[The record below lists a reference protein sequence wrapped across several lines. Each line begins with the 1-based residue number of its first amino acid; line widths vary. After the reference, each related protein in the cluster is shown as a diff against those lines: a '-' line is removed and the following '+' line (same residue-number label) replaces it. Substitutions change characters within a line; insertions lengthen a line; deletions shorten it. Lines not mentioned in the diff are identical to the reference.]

1 MLGIYCLWGVILYFS
16 PPEYNSAWGM
26 IHLGGYSILLSSGV
40 IVLGFF
46 SPGGL
51 LCIIPLRCYC
61 ALGLFSW
68 GVVLHYSSPELLCL
82 GLIPLGPGGLLCIFL
97 LVGCCAGELY
107 PLGGPLFYI
116 ILLRSYC
123 AGGLFP
129 WGAGYSVLF
138 SSEVIMLGSYCPGG
152 GLFYSGKTQ
161 ASSSLPRSLAPS
173 I

>member
-1 MLGIYCLWGVILYFS
+1 VLGIYCLWGVILYFS

-97 LVGCCAGELY
+97 LVGYCAGELY

-116 ILLRSYC
+116 ILLRNELC
-123 AGGLFP
+123 
-129 WGAGYSVLF
+129 WGVIPLRG
-138 SSEVIMLGSYCPGG
+138 SSAL
-152 GLFYSGKTQ
+152 
-161 ASSSLPRSLAPS
+161 SSSGAIVVLGRELWSLGGVVLHYFS
-173 I
+173 EE

>member
-1 MLGIYCLWGVILYFS
+1 MLLGWGVIPLGVLLFCIIPILRGVHSILLSSGVIPQGGYFILSSSGVDVLGIYCLWGVILYFS

-68 GVVLHYSSPELLCL
+68 GVVLHYSSPGLLCW
-82 GLIPLGPGGLLCIFL
+82 GLIPLGPGGLLCMN
-97 LVGCCAGELY
+97 LY
-107 PLGGPLFYI
+107 
-116 ILLRSYC
+116 
-123 AGGLFP
+123 
-129 WGAGYSVLF
+129 
-138 SSEVIMLGSYCPGG
+138 
-152 GLFYSGKTQ
+152 T
-161 ASSSLPRSLAPS
+161 APKGQ
-173 I
+173 